1 MRMFVG
7 FLPVPHRPLNFR
19 GRFRNPT
26 ISKTGLIFTM
36 VTSCQHLTIATNT
49 SILNIIT
56 YSRFL
61 DYVFFIEKK
70 TTFSDARF
78 LHNLS
83 QGNLSELA
91 FSDVIIKDKLFYLII
106 LKIFWHVLYFD
117 GSLRQNR
124 VHKIHYIY
132 YGAIETIVD
141 ESPLFL
147 HAKIPA
153 HLLDRPL
160 FILVHGTSFG
170 VSTMH

>member
-106 LKIFWHVLYFD
+106 FKIFRHVLQLD
-117 GSLRQNR
+117 GNLRQNR

-141 ESPLFL
+141 DSPLFV
-147 HAKIPA
+147 HTKIPA
-153 HLLDRPL
+153 HLLDRHL
-160 FILVHGTSFG
+160 FILVQGAPWG
-170 VSTMH
+170 VSKRH